1 MVKIRPQDDQLKFL
15 TLLKSPAAL
24 KLMLVELVRTT
35 ASPISALWTFPSVL
49 FSALLIAWAAES
61 AQFLIS
67 QGLALA
73 ILAWVQT
80 LPEFAVEAVIAWQS
94 GRDPSRIH
102 LMTAN
107 FTGALRLLTGLGWPM
122 IYVTAAFFYRRR
134 TGQPLRSL
142 KLDDEHCVEV
152 VALAPPLLYFFFIWF
167 KGTLALSD
175 AFVLFAMYAAYL
187 FVLRRIPPQEQEKIE
202 DMEAIPRWILNQKP
216 FYRNSIITSLFLGGA
231 LILYLVA
238 YPFLESMLA
247 LALSMGF
254 STFIFV
260 QWVAPFLS
268 EFPEKISAFYWA
280 RKVDSAPM
288 AVMNMV
294 SSNINQWT
302 MLVAMLPIVY
312 SLSHGHVSII
322 PFSPEQRAEI
332 LLTIAQSFL
341 GMLLLANMKYDWFEA
356 AGLFVLWFIQFVFPH
371 THAPMTIVYFIWA
384 GYRLIFGIFQPEY
397 LKAFRLFPKLL
408 RNPHPDK
415 S

>member
-1 MVKIRPQDDQLKFL
+1 
-15 TLLKSPAAL
+15 
-24 KLMLVELVRTT
+24 MLVELVQTT
-35 ASPISALWTFPSVL
+35 ASPISALWTFPSVMV
-49 FSALLIAWAAES
+49 SALLIAWAAES

-67 QGLALA
+67 QGMALA

-122 IYVTAAFFYRRR
+122 IYITAAFFHRRR

-142 KLDDEHCVEV
+142 KLEDEHCVEV

-167 KGTLALSD
+167 KASLTLAD
-175 AFVLFAMYAAYL
+175 AFVLFMMYSAYL
-187 FVLRRIPPQEQEKIE
+187 VVLKRIPPQEQEKIE
-202 DMEAIPRWILNQKP
+202 DMEAVPRWILNQQP
-216 FYRNSIITSLFLGGA
+216 FNRNFIITSLFVGGA
-231 LILYLVA
+231 FILYLVA
-238 YPFLESMLA
+238 QPFLESMLA
-247 LALSMGF
+247 LALNMGF

-312 SLSHGHVSII
+312 SFSHGHVSTI
-322 PFSPEQRAEI
+322 PFSADQRAEI
-332 LLTIAQSFL
+332 LLTIAQSAL

-356 AGLFVLWFIQFVFPH
+356 AGLFVLWFIQFIFPH
-371 THAPMTIVYFIWA
+371 THAPMTIVYFVWA
-384 GYRLIFGIFQPEY
+384 GYRLIFGIFHREY
-397 LKAFRLFPKLL
+397 LEAFWLFLKLMK
-408 RNPHPDK
+408 HPRPGK

>member
-1 MVKIRPQDDQLKFL
+1 
-15 TLLKSPAAL
+15 
-24 KLMLVELVRTT
+24 
-35 ASPISALWTFPSVL
+35 
-49 FSALLIAWAAES
+49 
-61 AQFLIS
+61 
-67 QGLALA
+67 
-73 ILAWVQT
+73 
-80 LPEFAVEAVIAWQS
+80 
-94 GRDPSRIH
+94 

-122 IYVTAAFFYRRR
+122 IYITAAFFHRRR

-142 KLDDEHCVEV
+142 KLEDEHCVEV

-167 KGTLALSD
+167 KASLTLAD
-175 AFVLFAMYAAYL
+175 AFVLFMMYSAYL
-187 FVLRRIPPQEQEKIE
+187 VVLKRIPPQEQEKIE
-202 DMEAIPRWILNQKP
+202 DMEAVPRWILNQQP
-216 FYRNSIITSLFLGGA
+216 FNRNFIITSLFVGGA

-238 YPFLESMLA
+238 QPFLESMLA
-247 LALSMGF
+247 LALNMGF

-312 SLSHGHVSII
+312 SFSHGHVSTI
-322 PFSPEQRAEI
+322 PFSADQRAEI
-332 LLTIAQSFL
+332 LLTIAQSAL

-356 AGLFVLWFIQFVFPH
+356 AGLFVLWFIQFIFPH
-371 THAPMTIVYFIWA
+371 THAPMTIVYFVWA
-384 GYRLIFGIFQPEY
+384 GYRLIFGIFHREY
-397 LKAFRLFPKLL
+397 LEAFWLFLKLMK
-408 RNPHPDK
+408 HPRPGK